1 MGSTLFLPSM
11 LWQIILFGLT
21 YILLYFLV
29 FCVNLPIHFYKE
41 PIKLNT
47 MLTKTKLK
55 DHIEKFPEEFSIDEL
70 IDRLI
75 LIEKIEKGNL
85 QSEKGKVISE
95 TELDKEIIKW
105 FE

>member
-1 MGSTLFLPSM
+1 
-11 LWQIILFGLT
+11 
-21 YILLYFLV
+21 
-29 FCVNLPIHFYKE
+29 
-41 PIKLNT
+41 

-75 LIEKIEKGNL
+75 LIEKIEKGNI
-85 QSEKGKVISE
+85 QSEKGEVISE